1 MGERGLDK
9 IMNRLKS
16 IFFLII
22 ALHFSFV
29 ALSQQKESADSL
41 VRLVS
46 AVEGQLLEIDSVQY
60 RKIIG
65 PARFLHNDTYLL
77 CDTALW
83 NVNTNIIY
91 AIGNVQVI
99 QENTFLQSHQIEY
112 IVSENL
118 AKVSGSLVQL
128 YDKEGNVLKT
138 NHLDYNTKDSVAVF
152 YNGASMRN
160 NDGSIMESINGT
172 YDSKL
177 KLFTFAGDVNM
188 FTDSIFL
195 KSDKIEYKTDISTA
209 YFGRNTTA
217 WQNDNM
223 LFANSG
229 EFDRR
234 ENLFIFDKD
243 GYIFT
248 QEQELWA
255 DKINYY
261 RLSGRALLY
270 DNIQILDTVQKSIC
284 MADAAVYNPSPMK
297 INLTAEPVVGMYSYE
312 NGKHD
317 TLYLRADKIDYYVKR
332 YKDID
337 STQIQLAQQR
347 VELSNLDPI
356 KINDDLVKAARD
368 RALARKEARDALFRP
383 KTEAELEQMKESEKG
398 EEQEDPASENKKVGE
413 NIDEKALDR
422 DLAASDSVEVKVD
435 SVALALEQQK
445 LMEEK
450 LRRDTMQIAFLD
462 AFHNVKFHRSD
473 IQGVCDSLVYTG
485 LDSMARFYKD
495 PVMWS
500 DTIHQFTADSMQAVI
515 KGQALSKVNMI
526 SNAFIA
532 SKQDSVYFNQ
542 IKATEMVAFFSN
554 NEVYRFDALGGA
566 SALLFM
572 EEDSVVTIM
581 NHKECKMLSAR
592 LRDRTIKRTR
602 YINEL
607 KQDAHPVFLVNEA
620 DRTLRGFQWN
630 AQRRPKSRN
639 EITTRGVRKSWRA
652 ELKSAEFPDYYY
664 TGKFFP
670 EKRDS
675 IFKYKS
681 YVDSVILAKAMEKER
696 ARKQKEWE
704 AERRKQFETDSLV
717 APKPLKDSSGVVID
731 SASVVLDSAT
741 VVLDSVAVASGLE
754 VVKSKD
760 LSAKELRKQK
770 RELRRQ
776 KKELRKKEKMLRREQ
791 KKLERERRRAK
802 KLQNRNIN

>member
-1 MGERGLDK
+1 
-9 IMNRLKS
+9 MNRIKS
-16 IFFLII
+16 IFLLII
-22 ALHFSFV
+22 TLHFSFV
-29 ALSQQKESADSL
+29 ALAQQKESADSL

-83 NVNTNIIY
+83 NVNTNVIY

-118 AKVSGSLVQL
+118 AKVSGNLVQL
-128 YDKEGNVLKT
+128 FDKEGNILKT

-152 YNGASMRN
+152 YNGGSMRN

-172 YDSKL
+172 YDSKQ

-188 FTDSIFL
+188 FTDSVFI
-195 KSDKIEYKTDISTA
+195 KSDKIEYKTDLAKA
-209 YFGRNTTA
+209 YFGRNTTG

-229 EFDRR
+229 EFDRG

-248 QEQELWA
+248 PEQELWA
-255 DKINYY
+255 DRINYY
-261 RLSGRALLY
+261 RLSGRAFLY

-284 MADAAVYNPSPMK
+284 MADAAVYNPSPMR
-297 INLTAEPVVGMYSYE
+297 INLSAEPVVGMYSYE

-317 TLYLRADKIDYYVKR
+317 TLYLRADKIDYYIKR

-337 STQIQLAQQR
+337 SAQIQLSKQR

-356 KINDDLVKAARD
+356 KINDDMVKAARD
-368 RALARKEARDALFRP
+368 RAIARSEARDAMFRP
-383 KTEAELEQMKESEKG
+383 KTKEEL
-398 EEQEDPASENKKVGE
+398 EEQEQMQQQEEKKEKEKGVLKGE
-413 NIDEKALDR
+413 GLQLQG
-422 DLAASDSVEVKVD
+422 DLAQEDSLEVKVD
-435 SVALALEQQK
+435 SVALALEQQR

-450 LRRDTMQIAFLD
+450 QRRDTMQIVFLD

-500 DTIHQFTADSMQAVI
+500 DTIHQFSADSMQAVI
-515 KGQALSKVNMI
+515 KDQALSKVNMI
-526 SNAFIA
+526 TNAFIA
-532 SKQDSVYFNQ
+532 SRQDSVYFNQ

-572 EEDSVVTIM
+572 EEDSIVTIM
-581 NHKECKMLSAR
+581 NHKECKMLTAR

-639 EITTRGVRKSWRA
+639 EITDRGVRKSWRA
-652 ELKSAEFPDYYY
+652 TLQASEFPDYYY

-675 IFKYKS
+675 IVLYKS
-681 YVDSVILAKAMEKER
+681 YVDSVILAKKLQ
-696 ARKQKEWE
+696 KQRE
-704 AERRKQFETDSLV
+704 AERKKYMDSLANKSLEGDSLSV
-717 APKPLKDSSGVVID
+717 PKPLRDSSGLVVDSLAVAPD
-731 SASVVLDSAT
+731 SAAL
-741 VVLDSVAVASGLE
+741 ASGLE
-754 VVKSKD
+754 VAKSKE
-760 LSAKELRKQK
+760 LSAKELRKQR
-770 RELRRQ
+770 RELKKQ
-776 KKELRKKEKMLRREQ
+776 KKELRRKEKMRRREQ
-791 KKLERERRRAK
+791 KKLERQRRKEQKLLKKKAK
-802 KLQNRNIN
+802 EDVKN